1 MANDITANDID
12 GPDVRGNT
20 TAYHNYIAKDYPM
33 GNICQSTPSTTTM
46 EFAKSEIASSDVS
59 GKHVAVIIPDYY
71 MIQQLA
77 DI

>member
-1 MANDITANDID
+1 
-12 GPDVRGNT
+12 
-20 TAYHNYIAKDYPM
+20 
-33 GNICQSTPSTTTM
+33 M

-77 DI
+77 DIWYTMTIIIMFISDMTIMCFI